1 MTVEE
6 YLIQNRGLD
15 KEINCKLEEIAKL
28 RALATKVSPATG
40 CGSSGEISD
49 KVGKN
54 GAKIVDLEREI
65 NEEIDKLTE
74 LKIEF
79 HRKINELPESLHRTI
94 LSRKFI
100 LNEPLELI
108 AEKIGYSVPQIKRI
122 YKKAKENLEKMIP
135 NDAK

>member
-6 YLIQNRGLD
+6 YLIQNKGLD
-15 KEINCKLEEIAKL
+15 KEINCKLEEIAEL

-40 CGSSGEISD
+40 CGSLGEISD

-65 NEEIDKLTE
+65 SAEINRLTE

-79 HRKINELPESLHRTI
+79 HRKINELPKSLHRTV

-108 AEKIGYSVPQIKRI
+108 AEKIGYSYPQIKRI
-122 YKKAKENLEKMIP
+122 YKEAKKNLEKMIL
-135 NDAK
+135 NDT